1 MLVGSYR
8 CCSLGLLLGV
18 KYQFFTARHQRFRV
32 IGHTIYGI
40 ANTLKG
46 CGKQKTLQTNHKYYN
61 ELRNLKI
68 ERR

>member
-1 MLVGSYR
+1 MLVGGDR
-8 CCSLGLLLGV
+8 CRSLGLLLGV

-46 CGKQKTLQTNHKYYN
+46 YGKQKTLQTNHKYYN